1 VTIVFS
7 CVILECYSL
16 QCYKGEYMP
25 AKDDKLEETE
35 KEPELLNC
43 TGTDPVCLSTYIRT
57 ETIFKKSKR
66 EDTTYLAGGWFKE
79 CGRKGYQE
87 AKERFGEN
95 ESDRCVEEKEGTKRV
110 KSGKL
115 VHCICSTNLCNG
127 GIHTVLSTL
136 SVVLAMTVFILMQ

>member
-16 QCYKGEYMP
+16 QCYEGEYTLT
-25 AKDDKLEETE
+25 KDKTQEQTE
-35 KEPELLNC
+35 KQPELRNC
-43 TGTDPVCLSTYIRT
+43 TGTDQVCISSYVRT
-57 ETIFKKSKR
+57 DTIFKDGKG
-66 EDTTYLAGGWFKE
+66 EETLLAGGWN
-79 CGRKGYQE
+79 KGCVT
-87 AKERFGEN
+87 KGDPDLTDLVGEN
-95 ESDRCVEEKEGTKRV
+95 QSDRCVEENEGKEHI
-110 KSGKL
+110 KSGKV